1 MSHQETSSTDAS
13 SVVRRMRTQFRTDA
27 RRQNA
32 RGATVIEY
40 ALIAG
45 LIAVVVVASVTLVGE
60 RTQTSLENTAS
71 EVSAAITP

>member
-1 MSHQETSSTDAS
+1 MSHQETSRTDTSPLA
-13 SVVRRMRTQFRTDA
+13 RNTRHQFRIDS
-27 RRQNA
+27 RRQDA

-45 LIAVVVVASVTLVGE
+45 LIAVVVVASVTLVGNSA
-60 RTQTSLENTAS
+60 RGSLENTAS